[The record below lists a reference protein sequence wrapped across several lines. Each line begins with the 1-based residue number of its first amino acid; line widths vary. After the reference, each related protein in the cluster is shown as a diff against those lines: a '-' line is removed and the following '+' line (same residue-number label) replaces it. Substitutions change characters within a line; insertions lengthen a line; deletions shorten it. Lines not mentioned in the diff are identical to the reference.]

1 MVTRRYTRSVTDF
14 LAGNRCADRY
24 LLTLSEGLTA
34 LGLAGTVANFEKF
47 YEAGF
52 AASWWG
58 TMMMPLGM
66 IIALS
71 GWVNYRYRETR
82 AMTMAQF
89 FEMRYS
95 RRFRVFAGIVAWIS
109 GVLNFG
115 IFPAITARFL
125 IYFCGLPPAFHLLG
139 VSMPSFPTV
148 MATMLGVTLVLTLSG
163 GMVTVMICDFLQA
176 QFINIAFLIVMVVMF
191 HRFSWS
197 AIAATLQTAPEGK
210 SLINP
215 FDQGGISDFNV
226 WFFMIFA
233 FKLFYNRLGW
243 QGTQGYNCAAKSPHE
258 AKMAGILA
266 EWRGGVTY
274 LIIMLIP
281 ICAYVLLHHPQF
293 AGQAQSI
300 HSTIQGIPDAQLQK
314 QMTVPIALVHM
325 LPAGVVGIL
334 CAAMIGATIGNDTT
348 YLHAW
353 GSILIQD
360 VVLPFRRQP
369 LTPAPHMRLL
379 RLSVF
384 GVAAFAF
391 CFSLVIP
398 LRDFIYMYMLITGAI
413 YLGGAGA
420 VIIGGLYWKRGTTA
434 GAWTAMITGGTL
446 ATGGAIL
453 RLVWPAVPA
462 LARRAPQFPLNG
474 AWVALMAS
482 LAAIVVYAVV
492 SLLTCRQPF
501 NMERLLH
508 RGQYARPGEHC
519 APVAVVRDWRRLIGI
534 TLECTR
540 GDRLIY
546 YLKVGWTAFW
556 LVAFVLGTVLGLTI
570 GIPNAIWMNWWT
582 FTIVLGAAVGA
593 ITIGWFL
600 WGGMRDLR
608 SLLRSLR
615 TAQRDLQDDGSV
627 AAAGGSTPPQ
637 HASG

>member
-1 MVTRRYTRSVTDF
+1 MVTRRYNRSVTDF
-14 LAGNRCADRY
+14 LAGNRCAGRY

-71 GWVNYRYRETR
+71 GWVSYRYRETR

-95 RRFRVFAGIVAWIS
+95 RRFRIFAGIVAWVS

-115 IFPAITARFL
+115 IFPSITARFL
-125 IYFCGLPPAFHLLG
+125 ISFCGLPPVFHLPG
-139 VSMPSFPTV
+139 VAIPSFPAV
-148 MATMLGVTLVLTLSG
+148 MAAMLGITLVLTLSG

-176 QFINIAFLIVMVVMF
+176 QFINIAFLVVMVVMF

-197 AIAATLQTAPEGK
+197 TISTTLQTAPAGK

-281 ICAYVLLHHPQF
+281 ICAYVLLHSPQF
-293 AGQAQSI
+293 AGQAQAI
-300 HSTIQGIPDAQLQK
+300 RDTIQAIPDAQLQK

-334 CAAMIGATIGNDTT
+334 CAAMIGATVGNDTT

-360 VVLPFRRQP
+360 VVLPFRKEP
-369 LTPAPHMRLL
+369 LSPKRHMRLL

-391 CFSLVIP
+391 CFSLIFP
-398 LRDFIYMYMLITGAI
+398 LRDFIYMYMLITGAV

-446 ATGGAIL
+446 ATGGAVL
-453 RLVWPAVPA
+453 RLVWPRVPA
-462 LARRAPQFPLNG
+462 LVRHAPQFPLNG

-482 LAAIVVYAVV
+482 LAAIVVYIGV
-492 SLLTCRQPF
+492 SLMTCRQPF
-501 NMERLLH
+501 DMDRLLH
-508 RGQYARPGEHC
+508 RGRFALPGEHR
-519 APVAVVRDWRRLIGI
+519 APVAVVRDWRKLIGI
-534 TLECTR
+534 TQECTR

-556 LVAFVLGTVLGLTI
+556 LAAFVLGTVLGLTI
-570 GIPNAIWMNWWT
+570 GISNAMWMKWWT
-582 FTIVLGAAVGA
+582 FTIVLGATVGA
-593 ITIGWFL
+593 VTIGWFL
-600 WGGMRDLR
+600 WGGTRDLR
-608 SLLRSLR
+608 RLLLALR
-615 TAQRDLQDDGSV
+615 AASRDLHDDGTV
-627 AAAGGSTPPQ
+627 PAEPDGARAPRV
-637 HASG
+637 